1 LFEYRARSVVP
12 VALAAATATAV
23 RMSFGDSGAVFPMPA
38 LASPSGAAMT
48 FYIVLGAV
56 MGLLAT
62 GVTRTVYWIE
72 DEFEELPIHWMWWP
86 AIGAVA
92 VGVIGVFAPRTLGV
106 GYDNIEGAL
115 AGVFSVKTLIILV
128 IAKFLSWAIALGTGT
143 SGGTLAPLMTFGS
156 GIGWLLAAACA
167 YVAP

>member
-62 GVTRTVYWIE
+62 GVTRAVYWIE
-72 DEFEELPIHWMWWP
+72 DEFEHLPVHWMWWP

-92 VGVIGVFAPRTLGV
+92 VGVIGIFAPRTLGV
-106 GYDNIEGAL
+106 GYDNITATLDGQIAGTAL
-115 AGVFSVKTLIILV
+115 LVLGVM
-128 IAKFLSWAIALGTGT
+128 KFIS
-143 SGGTLAPLMTFGS
+143 
-156 GIGWLLAAACA
+156 
-167 YVAP
+167 